1 MDEAPIPDELPG
13 NLKFL
18 RILVTI
24 LTATM
29 IVGLLTVVTLLVMRL
44 SDAPAPLLG
53 LPEAMTL
60 PEGAKAQAFTQG
72 GDWYAVVTDQDQIL
86 IFDRASGALKQTVDV
101 E

>member
-1 MDEAPIPDELPG
+1 MDEAPIPDALPG

-29 IVGLLTVVTLLVMRL
+29 IIGLLTIVGLLVMRF
-44 SDAPAPLLG
+44 SGDAALPA
-53 LPEAMTL
+53 LPDAITL
-60 PEGAKAQAFTQG
+60 PDGAKAQAFTQG
-72 GDWYAVVTDQDQIL
+72 DGWYAVVTDQGEIL
-86 IFDRASGALKQTVDV
+86 IFDRVTGALRQTVVV